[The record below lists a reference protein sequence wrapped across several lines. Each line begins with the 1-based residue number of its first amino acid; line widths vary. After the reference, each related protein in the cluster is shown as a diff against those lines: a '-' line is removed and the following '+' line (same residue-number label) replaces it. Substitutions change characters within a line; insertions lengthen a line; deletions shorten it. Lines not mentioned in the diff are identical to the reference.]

1 MKNSSFPFLNCSLNT
16 TEFTDI
22 SADQGPV
29 ADRGP
34 PLPFGIFDHCMVS
47 LDNGTYIIIGGVRND
62 VNSTEALIRNKV
74 SIVTLEGESVSV
86 KPGPPMV
93 PNDFLL
99 CGTFENDN
107 GGIGIVTFSKLSS
120 DGIGDVRFDLV

>member
-1 MKNSSFPFLNCSLNT
+1 MKSSSFPFLNCSLNS
-16 TEFTDI
+16 TELTDI
-22 SADQGPV
+22 NAAKVLADS
-29 ADRGP
+29 GP

-74 SIVTLEGESVSV
+74 SIVTFEGESVRV

-99 CGTFENDN
+99 CGTFENN
-107 GGIGIVTFSKLSS
+107 EGGIGIVTFSKLSS
-120 DGIGDVRFDLV
+120 DGIGDVSF